1 MMENHLGDLARLQ
14 NKEVFVIAGVA
25 GSRGTLKN
33 EGRITIPAQVW
44 KVALIMPR
52 DQGLGDVS
60 GYGDVQVIAVIMPN
74 EAGIRNVD
82 WRTYQTTV
90 DAVEA
95 LSGYDVLA
103 KLPDAVERIV
113 ESNDRP
119 PVAAVDGPYTGTEG
133 TAVHMSAAGST
144 DPDGDALTYAWDFG
158 DGTTG
163 TGATPTHSYADNGN
177 YIVKVTV
184 TDPYGAEST
193 ATTSVLVV
201 NVAPTVAAF
210 AGETILRGE
219 TFASTGTFADAG
231 TSDTWTATVDYG
243 DGTGVRP
250 LALAGNAFTLGHA
263 YATAGTFTVTVRVTD
278 DDGDTGT
285 RTATVVV
292 QTAAQGAQ
300 GIQAMVNG
308 LVGNGTLTSGEGNA
322 LNATLDAAKAAL
334 ERDRPSAPNLMN
346 AFINQVL
353 ALQGSGR
360 LSPATAQQLIAAAN
374 RVIASNG

>member
-1 MMENHLGDLARLQ
+1 
-14 NKEVFVIAGVA
+14 
-25 GSRGTLKN
+25 
-33 EGRITIPAQVW
+33 
-44 KVALIMPR
+44 MPR
-52 DQGLGDVS
+52 DRGLGDVS
-60 GYGDVQVIAVIMPN
+60 SYNDVQVIAVIMPN
-74 EAGIRNVD
+74 EAGVRNVD

-95 LSGYDVLA
+95 LSGYDVLH

-119 PVAAVDGPYTGTEG
+119 PVAVLDGPYTGTEG
-133 TAVHMSAAGST
+133 TAVHFNAGGST

-158 DGTTG
+158 DGSKG
-163 TGATPTHSYADNGN
+163 TGATPTHSYSDNSN

-193 ATTSVLVV
+193 ATTSVMVV

-219 TFASTGTFADAG
+219 TYASAGTFADAG
-231 TSDTWTATVDYG
+231 KDSWTATVDYG
-243 DGTGVRP
+243 DGSGVRP
-250 LALAGNAFTLGHA
+250 LALAGNGFSLSHA

-285 RTATVVV
+285 RTAVVVV
-292 QTAAQGAQ
+292 QTATQGTQ
-300 GIQAMVNG
+300 GIQGMVSG
-308 LVGNGTLTSGEGNA
+308 MVANGTLASGDANG
-322 LNATLDAAKAAL
+322 LNATLEAARTSI
-334 ERDRPSAPNLMN
+334 ERDRPSAANQLN
-346 AFINQVL
+346 AFINQVQ

-360 LSPATAQQLIAAAN
+360 INQAAAQQLIAAAN
-374 RVIASNG
+374 RVIRSIGG